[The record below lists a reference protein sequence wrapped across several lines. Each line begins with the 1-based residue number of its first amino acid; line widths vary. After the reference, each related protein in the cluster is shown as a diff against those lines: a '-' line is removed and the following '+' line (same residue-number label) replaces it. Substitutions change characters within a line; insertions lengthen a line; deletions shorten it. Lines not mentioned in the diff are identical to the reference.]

1 MIRPFLNTAAL
12 ALIAA
17 VEVAGQEPDFTG
29 SRELIRQWVQ
39 TERIISEEQTAWQI
53 EKQQM
58 TDLLDIYQEELK
70 LLDEELNLAGASAEL
85 VDENKEKLEAGLAQ
99 YRQARQMLRE
109 SMAKLLPRIQKLVKR
124 FPDPL
129 LKELDADLD
138 FLNSPEALESPR
150 EVLKS
155 MIAVLNAAG
164 RFDRTLTLA
173 DETRTLANGK
183 RVSVNVI
190 YLGLCRA
197 YFAAETGALAGFGM
211 PSDAEGWSWVE
222 AEDMAEQVRKKVESA
237 LEEYERKD
245 DDKDEDKS
253 DGDDKGGSAA
263 KPDSADE
270 KPSTAS

>member
-109 SMAKLLPRIQKLVKR
+109 SMARLLPRIQKLVKR

-164 RFDRTLTLA
+164 RFNRTLTLA

-197 YFAAETGALAGFGM
+197 YFTAETGPLAGFGM

-222 AEDMAEQVRKKVESA
+222 AEDMAEQVRKTIRVY
-237 LEEYERKD
+237 L
-245 DDKDEDKS
+245 KS
-253 DGDDKGGSAA
+253 EQPQLIDLPLQLQTGGQQN
-263 KPDSADE
+263 
-270 KPSTAS
+270 